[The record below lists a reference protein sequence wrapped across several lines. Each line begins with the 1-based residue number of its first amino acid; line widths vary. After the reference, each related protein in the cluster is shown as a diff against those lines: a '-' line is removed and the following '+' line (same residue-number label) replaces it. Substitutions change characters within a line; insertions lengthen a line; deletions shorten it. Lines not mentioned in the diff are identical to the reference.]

1 MKTRNPF
8 MTSGYESPEYFCDRV
23 GETADLVDALENDR
37 NVTIMAPRRYGKT
50 GLIENAFH
58 LLRNEK
64 GYRTALLDIFP
75 AQDMAGFTR
84 MFASAVFKS
93 LESSVEKALAA
104 ATTFVKSCR
113 PTLSI
118 DPRDMSHKFSFDI
131 APSAAEATLADVF
144 EYLARRRDP
153 VAIAIDEFQQIAEFP
168 EKGVEA
174 LIRSH
179 VQKVPRIG
187 FVFAGSRQHLMHEM
201 FSSAKRPFYQSTQK
215 MHLGVIAKEKY
226 REFAVRLFRKGG
238 MTLPAETFDAV
249 YDRFDGITWYVQT
262 VMNRLY
268 GLGTNNPKVEDTSR
282 IVRKMIGE
290 NAYDYQALVEA
301 LPDGSVR
308 LLRAIAAE
316 GVATGVTS
324 SAFIAKHA
332 LGAPSSV
339 SETLTRLIERELAY
353 KTMSGYVV
361 YDRLFGEWLALGK
374 DV

>member
-1 MKTRNPF
+1 MKARNPF
-8 MTSGYESPEYFCDRV
+8 ITVGYESPEYFCDRV
-23 GETADLVDALENDR
+23 EETAELVDALENDR

-50 GLIENAFH
+50 GLIANAFH
-58 LLRNEK
+58 RLRDER
-64 GYRTALLDIFP
+64 GYRTVLLDIFP

-93 LESSVEKALAA
+93 LETSVEKALAA

-131 APSAAEATLADVF
+131 APSAAESTLADVF
-144 EYLARRRDP
+144 EYLARQRGP

-168 EKGVEA
+168 EKGTEA

-201 FSSAKRPFYQSTQK
+201 FSSTKRPFYQSTQK
-215 MHLGVIAKEKY
+215 MHLDVIGKEKY
-226 REFAVRLFRKGG
+226 RDFAVRHFRRGG
-238 MTLPAETFDAV
+238 MKLPAATFDSA
-249 YDRFDGITWYVQT
+249 YDRFDGITWYVQA

-268 GLGTNNPKVEDTSR
+268 GSGVDNPDASEVSR
-282 IVRKMIGE
+282 IVGKMIGE
-290 NAYDYQALVEA
+290 NSYDYQALVEA

-308 LLRAIAAE
+308 LLRAIASE
-316 GVATGVTS
+316 GIATGVTS
-324 SAFIAKHA
+324 SAFLAKHS

-339 SETLTRLIERELAY
+339 SETLTRLLERELAY
-353 KTMSGYVV
+353 KTKSGYVV
-361 YDRLFGEWLALGK
+361 YDRLFGEWLANR
-374 DV
+374 